1 MIYHAFAPQTFI
13 CAQIIPIMFFDIV
26 MSSGFHPKITL
37 PTRITDTSNTLI
49 DNILTNV
56 YDDKHVSGIL
66 INKKSDHQPI
76 FTCNNKATPLCKE
89 SKYIQIETKD
99 ERSLSRFLD
108 DLQECRYYQ
117 QIRPKYSLRSK

>member
-1 MIYHAFAPQTFI
+1 
-13 CAQIIPIMFFDIV
+13 

-66 INKKSDHQPI
+66 INKISDHQPI

-89 SKYIQIETKD
+89 SKYIQIETKH

-108 DLQECRYYQ
+108 DLQVIWSNLSSR
-117 QIRPKYSLRSK
+117 IA